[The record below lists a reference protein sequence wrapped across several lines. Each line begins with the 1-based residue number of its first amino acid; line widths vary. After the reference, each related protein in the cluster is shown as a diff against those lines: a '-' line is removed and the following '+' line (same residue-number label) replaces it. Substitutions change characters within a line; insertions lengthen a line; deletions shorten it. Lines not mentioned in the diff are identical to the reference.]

1 MDALIALLTARFL
14 ILTDP
19 DREEGANTVEYV
31 LLVVAAIALVAIVV
45 AAVTAFVQ
53 GKADQIQ

>member
-53 GKADQIQ
+53 SKADQIQ